1 MRIRVIS
8 LNTPAHLLAT
18 LKRLF
23 PQAEVG
29 VQRGVDVRK
38 VDVSHLHDANLIT
51 HGAAHVLR
59 NGRKWHHEL
68 SSKGA
73 IGLAHA
79 NRIALLDRPE
89 EPLLLMEDDAV
100 IKDEGAFV
108 RAIHM
113 LLGRQDLF
121 DVAAFGVNVNASD
134 TQAAV
139 GLPPDWVRV
148 HGMFHLMHAVLYT
161 PSARRTIGEYLRDYP
176 LEMQIDSLL
185 GSLAKQGVIRIVT
198 SSSRIVEQSTHVSS
212 IQEFMGSGI
221 LCHINPPGPY
231 ALSAAA
237 TVTAAAAVLA
247 VVLVLNTART
257 RSRCRA

>member
-1 MRIRVIS
+1 MHIRVIS

-23 PQAEVG
+23 PEAEVD
-29 VQRGVDVRK
+29 VQRGVDLRK
-38 VDVSHLHDANLIT
+38 VDVSHLHEANLIT

-121 DVAAFGVNVNASD
+121 DVAAFGVVNVNASD
-134 TQAAV
+134 TQARG
-139 GLPPDWVRV
+139 GLPPDWVGV
-148 HGMFHLMHAVLYT
+148 HGMFHCTHAVLYT
-161 PSARRTIGEYLRDYP
+161 PSARRTIGEYFRDYP

-185 GSLAKQGVIRIVT
+185 GSLAKQGVIRIVA
-198 SSSRIVEQSTHVSS
+198 SSSRIVEQSAHVSS
-212 IQEFMGSGI
+212 IQEFWGVAI
-221 LCHINPPGPY
+221 LCHIQPPGPY
-231 ALSAAA
+231 ASAVVAVVA
-237 TVTAAAAVLA
+237 VMVLA
-247 VVLVLNTART
+247 VVAFVLNTART
-257 RSRCRA
+257 RLQCRA

>member
-8 LNTPAHLLAT
+8 LTTPAHLLAT

-23 PQAEVG
+23 PQAEVD

-38 VDVSHLHDANLIT
+38 VDVSHLHNANLIT

-73 IGLAHA
+73 IGVAHA
-79 NRIALLDRPE
+79 NRMALLDRPE

-108 RAIHM
+108 RAIHI
-113 LLGRQDLF
+113 LLDRQDLF

-161 PSARRTIGEYLRDYP
+161 PSARRTIGEYLRDSP

-185 GSLAKQGVIRIVT
+185 GSLAKQGVIRIVA
-198 SSSRIVEQSTHVSS
+198 SSSRIVKQSTHVSS

-221 LCHINPPGPY
+221 LCHINPHEPY
-231 ALSAAA
+231 TLLTIAM
-237 TVTAAAAVLA
+237 AAAVLA

-257 RSRCRA
+257 RHRCRA